1 MGGSLQGRRV
11 VVIGASAGIGRAA
24 AAHAVAEGATVVV
37 AARRRSALEELVAEA
52 GGGTAVEV
60 DLCDP
65 ASCATFATAAS
76 DAAGGPI
83 DALLFTA
90 GTAPLARIETLDA
103 EQWHRTLSTNV
114 VALNLII
121 SGLLPS
127 FADGAV
133 VAALSSEA
141 VDMPRFGLAAY
152 GASKTALEYSLWSW
166 RLEHPEIRF
175 SVVNVGSTV
184 PTEFGD
190 HFDPELLVEALNVW
204 ATQGLA
210 QASFMQTDD
219 LGGTLVELVA
229 TALRHPEIGMEHVAL
244 RSPSGIV
251 ATADQMLDVAT
262 ALQ

>member
-1 MGGSLQGRRV
+1 
-11 VVIGASAGIGRAA
+11 
-24 AAHAVAEGATVVV
+24 VVV
-37 AARRRSALEELVAEA
+37 AARRREALQALVEEA
-52 GGGTAVEV
+52 GGGTAVPV
-60 DLCDP
+60 DLCEP
-65 ASCATFATAAS
+65 ESCAAFAVAAAE
-76 DAAGGPI
+76 AAGGPI
-83 DALLFTA
+83 DAVLFTA

-127 FADGAV
+127 LARGAV

-141 VDMPRFGLAAY
+141 VGMPRFGLAAY
-152 GASKTALEYSLWSW
+152 GASKTALEYSLRSW
-166 RLEHPEIRF
+166 RLEHPEVRF

-190 HFDPELLVEALNVW
+190 QFDPELLVEALNVW

-210 QASFMQTDD
+210 QAAFMKTDD
-219 LGGTLVELVA
+219 LGCALVELVA

-244 RSPSGIV
+244 RSPSGVV
-251 ATADQMLDVAT
+251 ATADHMVDVAT
-262 ALQ
+262 ALR